1 MSIEELGPEPRLP
14 GLMDYTPEQMFFI
27 SYAQVSA
34 KIGHSLVQCRVGKK
48 PELSKHPTTYNS
60 ITVRL

>member
-1 MSIEELGPEPRLP
+1 MSVEELGPEPRLP

-34 KIGHSLVQCRVGKK
+34 KTGHSIVHCRQNV
-48 PELSKHPTTYNS
+48 
-60 ITVRL
+60 